1 MTRSCRAALLTI
13 SVALASWGGT
23 APAGQDTAA
32 PTDLPIPWLETHR
45 TSDAGLRSGAIL
57 VAATA
62 DRGCCVIKTSPPRC
76 SFTNRGYC
84 EQKAAQAKVGF
95 AFHMDKSCRDI
106 PACR

>member
-1 MTRSCRAALLTI
+1 MTRPCRAAFLIILAG
-13 SVALASWGGT
+13 VASWG
-23 APAGQDTAA
+23 DTALAEQGSVA
-32 PTDLPIPWLETHR
+32 PIVPRIPWLETHFV
-45 TSDAGLRSGAIL
+45 SDSGVRSGAIL

-84 EQKAAQAKVGF
+84 EEKSSQAKVGF
-95 AFHMDKSCRDI
+95 AFHTDKSCRDI